1 MINCI
6 TPFVLSYPLYI
17 LYAIIIQAPL
27 LMHLKL
33 IKDDDPKT
41 LTDITHLHAVYNLH
55 VMVYLHECSLCLV
68 HRNLKPASE
77 VLV

>member
-1 MINCI
+1 
-6 TPFVLSYPLYI
+6 
-17 LYAIIIQAPL
+17 
-27 LMHLKL
+27 MHLKL